1 MAWKIESLGGWIIK
15 RMVYLKIWRYTNS
28 PWPKIKIIKM
38 EDLFVFKKMNIT
50 ILLYIVQKFSQIIK
64 MNI

>member
-1 MAWKIESLGGWIIK
+1 MDDVLA
-15 RMVYLKIWRYTNS
+15 
-28 PWPKIKIIKM
+28 
-38 EDLFVFKKMNIT
+38 FKKMNIT

>member
-1 MAWKIESLGGWIIK
+1 MD
-15 RMVYLKIWRYTNS
+15 
-28 PWPKIKIIKM
+28 
-38 EDLFVFKKMNIT
+38 DLFVFKKMNIT